1 MGTIHRPFNF
11 EVMQTL
17 TLNVEN
23 GCISVVLCVY
33 WRQCVQWCTV
43 GVYSDV
49 KTGLTSSVQYKR
61 IPLSSLPTGELGLSS
76 RVTAAC
82 RDSWGLGVTSLRQC
96 QWLKILGHV
105 DILVNVRL
113 LKQLHL

>member
-33 WRQCVQWCTV
+33 WRQCVQWCTL

-49 KTGLTSSVQYKR
+49 QSGLTSSVQYKR

-82 RDSWGLGVTSLRQC
+82 RDSWVLGNYNVY
-96 QWLKILGHV
+96 WLKYLDYL
-105 DILVNVRL
+105 DICDIGKSIALV
-113 LKQLHL
+113 QP